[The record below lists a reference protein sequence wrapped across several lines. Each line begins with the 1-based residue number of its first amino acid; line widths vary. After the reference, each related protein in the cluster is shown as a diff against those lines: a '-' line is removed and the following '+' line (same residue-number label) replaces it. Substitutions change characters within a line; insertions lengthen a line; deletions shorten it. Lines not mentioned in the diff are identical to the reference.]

1 MQEFANAHSMRKEIL
16 SLMIKDGLEDDCYLE
31 MLDYTIDLF
40 ESQGLGTEYYGYHNI
55 NHELEVT
62 YVSLLAINQEKI
74 QLTEEDK
81 KYLYVAALFHDFDPQ
96 KNVDKPHEE
105 SVLKFIS
112 TDRKLQKL
120 LNSSKIDLEI
130 IKVLILRT
138 TYPWSGEI
146 RKNAEIEIEKCFE
159 RSEITKNKPEAQKH
173 IMELGWYLSVVDRI
187 SGYALGDFTKAM
199 EMAKMNAHALAWRP
213 SIIVRTSVAYFEE
226 LLNKETSMLKAI
238 LKELPKEMRKNFFDT
253 VLSFM
258 RIREQEV
265 SIQADYLYENL
276 KLIPTIENQSI
287 QEDAEFAQTLYN
299 IFLELPKEMR
309 KNFFDTILSFMRIR
323 EQEVSI
329 QANYSYENLKLIPT
343 IENQSIQEDE
353 EFAQTLYD
361 IFLELPKPLQFGKE
375 NFKESIK
382 DPKTIINTLR
392 LNNNK
397 GEIVGFAKGGPLE
410 TYQLREEIR
419 DENYGLKNTVFLE
432 PLALKM
438 GYWGL
443 RGGSE
448 MRHMFI
454 MQAHSMK
461 YKFMTSFALRDVIR
475 ARIDKEEAEFVQ
487 VFDPER
493 WDYYRVRL

>member
-1 MQEFANAHSMRKEIL
+1 
-16 SLMIKDGLEDDCYLE
+16 
-31 MLDYTIDLF
+31 
-40 ESQGLGTEYYGYHNI
+40 
-55 NHELEVT
+55 
-62 YVSLLAINQEKI
+62 
-74 QLTEEDK
+74 
-81 KYLYVAALFHDFDPQ
+81 
-96 KNVDKPHEE
+96 
-105 SVLKFIS
+105 
-112 TDRKLQKL
+112 
-120 LNSSKIDLEI
+120 
-130 IKVLILRT
+130 VLILRT

-146 RKNAEIEIEKCFE
+146 RKNAVIEIAKCFE
-159 RSEITKNKPEAQKH
+159 RSKITKNNPETQKH

-187 SGYALGDFTKAM
+187 SGYVLGDFTKAM

-276 KLIPTIENQSI
+276 KLIPTIENQLI

-299 IFLELPKEMR
+299 
-309 KNFFDTILSFMRIR
+309 
-323 EQEVSI
+323 
-329 QANYSYENLKLIPT
+329 
-343 IENQSIQEDE
+343 
-353 EFAQTLYD
+353 

-382 DPKTIINTLR
+382 NPKTIINTLR

-410 TYQLREEIR
+410 SYQLREEIR

-448 MRHMFI
+448 MRHMFV

-461 YKFMTSFALRDVIR
+461 YKYMTSFALRDVIR

-493 WDYYRVRL
+493 WDYYRVKL

>member
-1 MQEFANAHSMRKEIL
+1 MAQN
-16 SLMIKDGLEDDCYLE
+16 GLEDDCYVE

-96 KNVDKPHEE
+96 KSVDKPHEK

-112 TDRKLQKL
+112 MDKKLREL
-120 LNSSKIDLEI
+120 LISAEVDLEI

-146 RKNAEIEIEKCFE
+146 KKDAEEEIKQCFE
-159 RSEITKNKPEAQKH
+159 RSEITRKNLELQQH
-173 IMELGWYLSVVDRI
+173 IMEIGGYLSLVDRI
-187 SGYALGDFTKAM
+187 SGYAVGDFTKAM

-213 SIIVRTSVAYFEE
+213 SVIIRTAVAYFEE
-226 LLNKETSMLKAI
+226 ILNKEATMSKAI
-238 LKELPKEMRKNFFDT
+238 LKALPKEMRKNFFDT

-258 RIREQEV
+258 RIRQQEV
-265 SIQADYLYENL
+265 SIQADYAYENL

-287 QEDAEFAQTLYN
+287 QDDVEFVQL
-299 IFLELPKEMR
+299 
-309 KNFFDTILSFMRIR
+309 
-323 EQEVSI
+323 
-329 QANYSYENLKLIPT
+329 
-343 IENQSIQEDE
+343 
-353 EFAQTLYD
+353 LYD

-375 NFKESIK
+375 NFKESIME
-382 DPKTIINTLR
+382 PETIINTLR
-392 LNNNK
+392 LNNSN
-397 GEIVGFAKGGPLE
+397 GGIVGFSKGGPLE
-410 TYQLREEIR
+410 KYQLREEIR
-419 DENYGLKNTVFLE
+419 DENYGLKNTIFLE

-461 YKFMTSFALRDVIR
+461 YKYMTSFALRDVIK
-475 ARIDKEEAEFVQ
+475 ARIDKEEAEFVTL
-487 VFDPER
+487 FDPER
-493 WDYYRVRL
+493 WDYYRIKL

>member
-1 MQEFANAHSMRKEIL
+1 MQEFANAHSMRNKIL
-16 SLMIKDGLEDDCYLE
+16 SLMTQHGLEDDCYLE

-112 TDRKLQKL
+112 TDKKLQKSL
-120 LNSSKIDLEI
+120 SFAKIDLEI

-138 TYPWSGEI
+138 TYPWSGQM
-146 RKNAEIEIEKCFE
+146 RKGAEIEIKKCFE
-159 RSEITKNKPEAQKH
+159 RSDITKNNQQTQKH
-173 IMELGWYLSVVDRI
+173 IMELGRYLSVVDRI
-187 SGYALGDFTKAM
+187 SGYLLGDFTKAM

-226 LLNKETSMLKAI
+226 LLNKETSMVKAI
-238 LKELPKEMRKNFFDT
+238 LK
-253 VLSFM
+253 
-258 RIREQEV
+258 
-265 SIQADYLYENL
+265 
-276 KLIPTIENQSI
+276 
-287 QEDAEFAQTLYN
+287 
-299 IFLELPKEMR
+299 ELPKEMR

-343 IENQSIQEDE
+343 IENQSMQDDA
-353 EFAQTLYD
+353 EFVQTLYD

-375 NFKESIK
+375 KFKESIK
-382 DPKTIINTLR
+382 KPNTIINTLR

-410 TYQLREEIR
+410 EYQLREEIR

-438 GYWGL
+438 GYWGF

-448 MRHMFI
+448 IRHMFI

>member
-1 MQEFANAHSMRKEIL
+1 MQKFANTHSMRNEIL
-16 SLMIKDGLEDDCYLE
+16 SLMTQHGLEDDCYLE

-112 TDRKLQKL
+112 TDKKLQKSL
-120 LNSSKIDLEI
+120 AFAKIDLEI

-138 TYPWSGEI
+138 TYPWSGQM
-146 RKNAEIEIEKCFE
+146 RKDAEIEIKKCFE
-159 RSEITKNKPEAQKH
+159 RSDITKNNQQTQKH
-173 IMELGWYLSVVDRI
+173 IMELGRYLSVVDRI
-187 SGYALGDFTKAM
+187 SGYLLGDFTKAM

-226 LLNKETSMLKAI
+226 LLNKETSMVKAI
-238 LKELPKEMRKNFFDT
+238 LK
-253 VLSFM
+253 
-258 RIREQEV
+258 
-265 SIQADYLYENL
+265 
-276 KLIPTIENQSI
+276 
-287 QEDAEFAQTLYN
+287 
-299 IFLELPKEMR
+299 ELPKEMR

-343 IENQSIQEDE
+343 IENQSMQDDA
-353 EFAQTLYD
+353 EFVQTLYD

-375 NFKESIK
+375 KFKESIK
-382 DPKTIINTLR
+382 NPKTIINTLR

-410 TYQLREEIR
+410 EYQLREEIR

>member
-1 MQEFANAHSMRKEIL
+1 MNYDSETLQQFANTHSMRNEII
-16 SLMIKDGLEDDCYLE
+16 SLMTHHGLDDDCYVE
-31 MLDYTIDLF
+31 MLDYTIELF
-40 ESQGLGTEYYGYHNI
+40 ENQGLGTEYYGYHNI
-55 NHELEVT
+55 CHELEVT

-74 QLTEEDK
+74 QFTEEDK

-112 TDRKLQKL
+112 TDKKLREL
-120 LNSSKIDLEI
+120 LTSAKIDLEI

-146 RKNAEIEIEKCFE
+146 KKNAEIEIEHCFE
-159 RSEITKNKPEAQKH
+159 KSEITRNNVQVQKH
-173 IMELGWYLSVVDRI
+173 IMEMGWYLSLIDRI

-213 SIIVRTSVAYFEE
+213 SIIIRTAVAYFEE
-226 LLNKETSMLKAI
+226 ILNKEASMSKAI
-238 LKELPKEMRKNFFDT
+238 LKALPKEMRKNFFDT

-258 RIREQEV
+258 RIRQEEV
-265 SIQADYLYENL
+265 SIQAD
-276 KLIPTIENQSI
+276 
-287 QEDAEFAQTLYN
+287 
-299 IFLELPKEMR
+299 
-309 KNFFDTILSFMRIR
+309 
-323 EQEVSI
+323 
-329 QANYSYENLKLIPT
+329 YSYENLKLIPT
-343 IENQSIQEDE
+343 IENQSLQENT
-353 EFAQTLYD
+353 EFVQTLYD

-382 DPKTIINTLR
+382 DPETVINTLR
-392 LNNNK
+392 LNDSK
-397 GEIVGFAKGGPLE
+397 GEIVGFSKGGPLE
-410 TYQLREEIR
+410 KYQLREEIR
-419 DENYGLKNTVFLE
+419 DENYGVKNTIFLE

-454 MQAHSMK
+454 MQAHAMK
-461 YKFMTSFALRDVIR
+461 YKYLTSFALRDVIK
-475 ARIDKEEAEFVQ
+475 ARIHKEEAEFVQ
-487 VFDPER
+487 QFDPER
-493 WDYYRVRL
+493 WDYYRVKL